1 MFNCSNKQ
9 EFNKICGD
17 TPLIKVSEKLYAKLE
32 TYNPTGS
39 VKDRMISYVVSNA
52 LSVGLIVADTIL
64 CEATSGNSGISLSAI
79 AASMGLRCVIF
90 MPSNMSEE
98 RKQMMRVYGAEI
110 VEAPPG
116 DFETA
121 IKMRDDFLLANPG
134 SWSPMQFSNPENIE
148 CHQNKTAPEIAMALW
163 LMNEKWSAF
172 IHGSGTGGTIEG
184 VRRYLQT
191 PKGFIKK
198 EDTPPKVCMVIPA
211 ESPHGIQGIG
221 DGRDFLAKQSDMDGI
236 IHVKTEDAINRAKLF
251 VKESG
256 ILIGISSGAN
266 LVASE
271 RWIEENN
278 PCGVVVTLL
287 CDRGE
292 RYLTLFEHS

>member
-1 MFNCSNKQ
+1 MIKTS
-9 EFNKICGD
+9 EFDKICGS

-39 VKDRMISYVVSNA
+39 VKDRMISYVVAKA
-52 LSVGLIVADTIL
+52 LGTGSIGVDTIL

-110 VEAPPG
+110 VEAPPS
-116 DFETA
+116 DFEAA
-121 IKMRDDFLLANPG
+121 IRMRDEFLAANPG

-184 VRRYLQT
+184 VRRYLQA

-198 EDTPPKVCMVIPA
+198 EDVPTKVCMVIPA

-236 IHVKTEDAINRAKLF
+236 IHVKTEDAINRAKSF

-271 RWIEENN
+271 KWIADNN
-278 PCGVVVTLL
+278 PNGIVVTML

-292 RYLTLFEHS
+292 RYLTLY

>member
-1 MFNCSNKQ
+1 MIKTS
-9 EFNKICGD
+9 EFDKICGS

-39 VKDRMISYVVSNA
+39 VKDRMISYVVAKA
-52 LSVGLIVADTIL
+52 LSAGSIGVDTVL

-110 VEAPPG
+110 VEAPPS
-116 DFETA
+116 DFEAA
-121 IKMRDDFLLANPG
+121 IRMRDEFLAANPG

-163 LMNEKWSAF
+163 VMNEKWSAF

-184 VRRYLQT
+184 VRRYLQA
-191 PKGFIKK
+191 PERFIKN
-198 EDTPPKVCMVIPA
+198 DGVATKVCMVIPA

-236 IHVKTEDAINRAKLF
+236 IHVKTEDAISRAKLF

-271 RWIEENN
+271 KWIADNN
-278 PCGVVVTLL
+278 PNGIVVTML

-292 RYLTLFEHS
+292 RYLTLY